1 MICAMLAKVTLS
13 YISCEFNKEHVF
25 IQLKIC
31 IWWVE
36 HLKNEAELFQVSLQS
51 FFHLGSE

>member
-1 MICAMLAKVTLS
+1 MLAKVTLS

-36 HLKNEAELFQVSLQS
+36 HLKNKAELFQVSLQS
-51 FFHLGSE
+51 FFYLGSE